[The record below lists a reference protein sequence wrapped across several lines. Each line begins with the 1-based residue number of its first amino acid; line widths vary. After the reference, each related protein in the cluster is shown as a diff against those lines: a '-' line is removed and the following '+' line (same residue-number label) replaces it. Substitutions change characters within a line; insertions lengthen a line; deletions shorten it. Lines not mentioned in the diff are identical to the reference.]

1 MLGNRLE
8 YIDCLIDAKTPK
20 GLSFRNDN
28 APLESISPHC
38 DNKYICQTY
47 WRKKA
52 WLYIFF
58 FSHHG
63 QCPLD
68 HTKTP
73 NHKQMQNAFFF
84 SKSMLITHL
93 FFKDDEINVNYFQTD
108 L

>member
-1 MLGNRLE
+1 MSNLLE
-8 YIDCLIDAKTPK
+8 EKSVVVYL
-20 GLSFRNDN
+20 
-28 APLESISPHC
+28 
-38 DNKYICQTY
+38 
-47 WRKKA
+47 
-52 WLYIFF
+52 F